1 MSKRGK
7 GYGRKSKTEEERRA
21 IGGAIN
27 SQIQK
32 RDGQG
37 IDIQKREGGEFL
49 CNCLL
54 QPGTEKGGTVDM
66 QQPPV
71 SLLFFST
78 LGKIKKEGL
87 TSFGTASNRTDCDR
101 KKNPSS
107 PQILSKWK

>member
-37 IDIQKREGGEFL
+37 IDIQKREGGIR

-54 QPGTEKGGTVDM
+54 QPGKERGGDSRHATT
-66 QQPPV
+66 PRFPT
-71 SLLFFST
+71 LFLHSRQN
-78 LGKIKKEGL
+78 KKKR
-87 TSFGTASNRTDCDR
+87 A
-101 KKNPSS
+101 
-107 PQILSKWK
+107 

>member
-37 IDIQKREGGEFL
+37 IDIQKREGGKFVATAFY
-49 CNCLL
+49 N
-54 QPGTEKGGTVDM
+54 QGKKKGE
-66 QQPPV
+66 Q
-71 SLLFFST
+71 
-78 LGKIKKEGL
+78 
-87 TSFGTASNRTDCDR
+87 
-101 KKNPSS
+101 
-107 PQILSKWK
+107 

>member
-1 MSKRGK
+1 MSKGGK

-37 IDIQKREGGEFL
+37 IDIQKREGGIS
-49 CNCLL
+49 L
-54 QPGTEKGGTVDM
+54 QLPFTTRERKGGEAVDM
-66 QQPPV
+66 QQPRV

-78 LGKIKKEGL
+78 LGKIKIRGL
-87 TSFGTASNRTDCDR
+87 DIFRNRIKSDR
-101 KKNPSS
+101 
-107 PQILSKWK
+107 L